1 MKGKKDNPM
10 NVLVTGGAGFL
21 GSYVMNALIDAGHT
35 PFSYDIAAPG
45 PEAAAIITNPWAQYR
60 IGQVSDQARLFDV
73 CVSEKIEV
81 IVHTAGI
88 VGLDVSLTQPAA
100 TYQTNI
106 MGLVNVSE
114 VARQLKMRRLV
125 FASSNAAYHGG
136 SGRSLRE
143 TDSVFSIRDGNPA
156 GHYGVSKM
164 AAEAIG
170 ITYATLQGLDF
181 VALRVTAIYG
191 FGMRSPM
198 FIKPMVENAVRG
210 IPSHFATGG
219 PMKRDYTYVLDCAEA
234 IARAVDAPPTAFATQ
249 RVLNIAAGDARS
261 AAEVASVVRT
271 LFPGVTI
278 EIGNTLTMLEE
289 QNAKMRA
296 SLDIGAAKL
305 ILDWVPRWSLENGIK
320 GYASRFKAYLV
331 TSRLL
336 NGDTPMLSG

>member
-1 MKGKKDNPM
+1 M

-21 GSYVMNALIDAGHT
+21 GSYVMNALIDARHT

-45 PEAAAIITNPWAQYR
+45 PEAAAITTNPRAQYR
-60 IGQVSDQARLFDV
+60 IGQISDQARLFDV
-73 CVSEKIEV
+73 CVSDKIEV

-114 VARQLKMRRLV
+114 VARQLKM
-125 FASSNAAYHGG
+125 
-136 SGRSLRE
+136 
-143 TDSVFSIRDGNPA
+143 
-156 GHYGVSKM
+156 
-164 AAEAIG
+164 
-170 ITYATLQGLDF
+170 
-181 VALRVTAIYG
+181 
-191 FGMRSPM
+191 
-198 FIKPMVENAVRG
+198 MVENAVRG

-234 IARAVDAPPTAFATQ
+234 IARVVDAPPTAFATQ

-261 AAEVASVVRT
+261 AAEVASVVRR

-320 GYASRFKAYLV
+320 GYASRFKAHLV